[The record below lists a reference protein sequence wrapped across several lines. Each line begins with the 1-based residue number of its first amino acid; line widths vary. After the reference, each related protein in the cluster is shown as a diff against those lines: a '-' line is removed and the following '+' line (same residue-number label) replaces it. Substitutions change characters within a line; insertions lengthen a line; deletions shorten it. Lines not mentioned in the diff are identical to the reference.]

1 MAAVAHLQK
10 QLKEI
15 TTSAIGG
22 FRIEVE
28 NDIFQW
34 TVWFIGPSGSHYQGG
49 VYKALMTFPK
59 DFPMNP
65 PEFRI
70 LSSFWHPNVYADGK
84 VCISILHPPGA
95 DDGETAMM
103 RWLPIH
109 SVRSVLVSV
118 ISLLSD
124 PDPKEAGAPANVD
137 ALSIYRKDKL
147 QGTSHYLVKCA
158 EMAKKSV
165 RELPAG
171 FKPIPEQ
178 DAPPVMPMERGISF
192 LDSSDTNDY
201 YDDDNSGETGDDQHP
216 YAPELEQLR
225 SMGMG
230 GTKSDEALLELIAKH
245 KGDLSVVME
254 YL

>member
-10 QLKEI
+10 QLKEL

-22 FRIEVE
+22 FRIEVDS
-28 NDIFQW
+28 DIFQW
-34 TVWFIGPSGSHYQGG
+34 TVWFLGPSDSCYQGG

-70 LSSFWHPNVYADGK
+70 LSAIWHPNVYADGR

-137 ALSIYRKDKL
+137 ALVNFRRDKANFIA
-147 QGTSHYLVKCA
+147 KCS
-158 EMAKKSV
+158 EFAKKSV

-178 DAPPVMPMERGISF
+178 DAPPVMPMERGLSF
-192 LDSSDTNDY
+192 LDSGGDY
-201 YDDDNSGETGDDQHP
+201 YDDDGGRETGDDQHP
-216 YAPELEQLR
+216 YAAELEQLR

-230 GTKSDEALLELIAKH
+230 GDMSDDALLELIAKH
-245 KGDLSVVME
+245 KGDMSAVTEKLETM
-254 YL
+254 

>member
-1 MAAVAHLQK
+1 MTAVAQLQK
-10 QLKEI
+10 QLKELH
-15 TTSAIGG
+15 SAPLGG
-22 FRIEVE
+22 FRVEVAD
-28 NDIFQW
+28 DIFQW
-34 TVWFIGPSGSHYQGG
+34 TVWFLGPADSHYYPG

-70 LSSFWHPNVYADGK
+70 VSAFWHPNVYANGV

-95 DDGETAMM
+95 GDEESAMM

-118 ISLLSD
+118 VSLLSD

-137 ALSIYRKDKL
+137 ALVHFRKDRA
-147 QGTSHYLVKCA
+147 GYAAKCA
-158 EMAKKSV
+158 QLASKALA
-165 RELPAG
+165 ELPPG
-171 FKPIPEQ
+171 FQPIPKE
-178 DAPPVMPMERGISF
+178 DARPAIAIERGISF
-192 LDSSDTNDY
+192 LDGDDDD
-201 YDDDNSGETGDDQHP
+201 YDDDVGGGETGDDQHP
-216 YAPELEQLR
+216 YAAELEQLR

-230 GTKSDEALLELIAKH
+230 GERPDAELLELIAKH